1 MKDSK
6 NIKNKIREI
15 YSRYGFREEKPYDDD
30 NVIVFSLKAGY
41 FSNIDII
48 PISEKFNS
56 QKAFKD
62 FTELGFACTVREY
75 QNPEN
80 VEKNLF
86 NGFFSIESNK
96 KRLEQDYERFTSS
109 IVKHFDSN
117 ATYEYLNAPYIIDG
131 KNGEKGLVQDIL
143 EKIQTNIPT
152 LILIEAAAGFG
163 KTCAS
168 YELVSKINAMEDKI
182 PLFAELS
189 RNRQARIFKHILL
202 DEIDR
207 TFPLLSSRL
216 VQQEILNGRVITIL
230 DGFDEL
236 LRDGNETNDFNNRE
250 PMLETIGDYLKN
262 NAKIILTTRRTILF
276 EGDEFHKWVE
286 KNETEF
292 ELVKIKIN
300 EPRIKDWLDY
310 ERLELLKSTGIE
322 INNIANPVLLSFLR
336 CIPFERLKVICND
349 PENIVESYFSFML
362 EREQVRQELFLD
374 VESQNKILE
383 SIAEDMINYQY
394 TSEDREYIVSLILE
408 NNLKIIEKAINNY
421 PPQNRPTRDEVANKL
436 ASHALLDRSSRNPN
450 KIGFVNEFVLGNYVA
465 KNILKHK
472 DWLND
477 DWSFLEPAL
486 ISYSPRSENTR
497 LNLWKKLEETA
508 NFLSYTDK
516 SILYLSLKK
525 TFDLVIDNG
534 EIDSIELNNVLI
546 GEKSINNSIFNE
558 CVFNNCIFNLVN
570 LQKTTFLNCR
580 FFNCH
585 IKDEIKNNSI
595 YILGSEGDFDFI
607 NKFKSL
613 IQTEDNDNVPTEE
626 KISVAEKYVL
636 ERFWPK
642 GRDSITFKHRP
653 IKGICTNNAYISPE
667 ELYDAIISLKRKQI
681 LLEPRSPSFVEIN
694 FEKTSEIKELLGR

>member
-1 MKDSK
+1 MIEAK
-6 NIKNKIREI
+6 NIKNKIKEI
-15 YSRYGFREEKPYDDD
+15 YSRYGFVEEKTYDEDK
-30 NVIVFSLKAGY
+30 VIAFSLKAGY

-48 PISEKFNS
+48 PISSKSRPEI
-56 QKAFKD
+56 AFQE
-62 FTELGFACTVREY
+62 FTELGYACTIRDF
-75 QNPEN
+75 QSPESL
-80 VEKNLF
+80 EKKLF
-86 NGFFSIESNK
+86 NGFFSIELNK
-96 KRLEQDYERFTSS
+96 NRLEQDYKRFTSS
-109 IVKHFDSN
+109 IIKHFDEN

-131 KNGEKGLVQDIL
+131 KNGEKGLVEDIL

-168 YELVSKINAMEDKI
+168 YELVSRINSMEDKI

-189 RNRQARIFKHILL
+189 KNRQARIFKHILL

-236 LRDGNETNDFNNRE
+236 LRDGNEENDFNNRE

-276 EGDEFHKWVE
+276 DGDDFHKWVE

-300 EPRIKDWLDY
+300 EPRIKDWLDH
-310 ERLELLKSTGIE
+310 ERLELLRSTGIE

-336 CIPFERLKVICND
+336 CIPIEKLENTCND

-362 EREQVRQELFLD
+362 EREQVRQELLLD
-374 VESQNKILE
+374 IEGQNAILE

-408 NNLKIIEKAINNY
+408 KNLNIIEKAINNY

-450 KIGFVNEFVLGNYVA
+450 KISFVNEFVLGNYVGR
-465 KNILKHK
+465 NILKQN

-477 DWSFLEPAL
+477 DWSFLEPTL
-486 ISYSPRSENTR
+486 ISYSPRSASTR
-497 LNLWKKLEETA
+497 EKLWKKLEETS
-508 NFLSYTDK
+508 NFLNYTNR
-516 SILYLSLKK
+516 SVLHLTLKK
-525 TFDLVIDNG
+525 SYELFIENG
-534 EIDSIELNNVLI
+534 EIESIEFNNILI
-546 GEKSINNSIFNE
+546 GKKLINNSIFNE
-558 CVFNNCIFNLVN
+558 CVFNNCIFNLSN

-580 FFNCH
+580 FFNCSLEENFRNDTVFLLGPDGD
-585 IKDEIKNNSI
+585 IEFIKN
-595 YILGSEGDFDFI
+595 L
-607 NKFKSL
+607 KSL
-613 IQTEDNDNVPTEE
+613 IRSEKNEELPQEE
-626 KISVAEKYVL
+626 KISAAEKFVL
-636 ERFWPK
+636 EKFWPK
-642 GRDSITFKHRP
+642 GRDSITYKHRP
-653 IKGICTNNAYISPE
+653 IKGICTNNAHVSPE
-667 ELYDAIISLKRKQI
+667 ELYEAIFSLKRRQI
-681 LLEPRSPSFVEIN
+681 LLEPRSSSFVEIN